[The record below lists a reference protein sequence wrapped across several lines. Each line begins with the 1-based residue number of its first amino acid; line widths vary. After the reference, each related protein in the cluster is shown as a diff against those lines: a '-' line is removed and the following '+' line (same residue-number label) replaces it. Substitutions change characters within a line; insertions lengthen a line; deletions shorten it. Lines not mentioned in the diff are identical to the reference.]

1 MPLTLHEEIPIRA
14 GLPKEV
20 MAEVRAIKRRR
31 DLEAAEHLRAAR
43 EEIEDITFAMEYR
56 RPSRP
61 APRPDRRFL
70 RAVTWNIERGNRL
83 PAILGFLE
91 RTPAILDSD
100 VVLLNEVDI
109 GMARSGNRNVAREI
123 AELLGFEHVF
133 GNSYLCLGHGD
144 VRDGGGARDLTPE
157 ADNAVGMHGNAVLSR
172 FPILRAETF
181 SVAVTRDKFESSE
194 RRLGHKKALWAE
206 IEAPMGKL
214 AVISAHLDPIGS
226 PAQRT
231 AQMRDVTRTIEER
244 GIGARALL
252 GGDLNTTT
260 YDIESIPAL
269 ALNLLKKFARG
280 GFPHAMRHY
289 MCPHELYERGIFDEL
304 RAAGFAIEP
313 FNAMDKG
320 TLRYEV
326 GAFGS
331 ESQIRDHL
339 PEIFVSILRYKL
351 RPWSGV
357 APMKLDWFAGRGLE
371 ALREGEVRDEGSG
384 EGGSRVSLSPTVFE
398 RTRWE
403 GVPIS
408 DHDPVLVD
416 VTFA

>member
-1 MPLTLHEEIPIRA
+1 MPLTLTDEIPIRA

-31 DLEAAEHLRAAR
+31 DFEAAEHLRDAR
-43 EEIEDITFAMEYR
+43 GAIDDITFAMEYR

-61 APRPDRRFL
+61 APRPERRFL

-83 PAILGFLE
+83 PAILAFLE
-91 RTPAILDSD
+91 RTPAILESD

-144 VRDGGGARDLTPE
+144 ARDGSSQD
-157 ADNAVGMHGNAVLSR
+157 DNERGMHGNAVLSR
-172 FPILRAETF
+172 FPITRAETF

-206 IEAPMGKL
+206 IDAPMGQL
-214 AVISAHLDPIGS
+214 AVISAHLDPIAS
-226 PAQRT
+226 PEQRV
-231 AQMRDVTRTIEER
+231 AQMRDVTRTIRER
-244 GIGARALL
+244 GLPERALL

-260 YDIESIPAL
+260 YDVESLPRL
-269 ALNLLKKFARG
+269 ALNLLKKLARG
-280 GFPHAMRHY
+280 GFPHAIHHY
-289 MCPHELYERGIFDEL
+289 MRPYELYERGVFDEL

-326 GAFGS
+326 GSFGS
-331 ESQIRDHL
+331 ESQVRDHL
-339 PEIFVSILRYKL
+339 PGVFVSLLRYKL
-351 RPWSGV
+351 RPWNGV
-357 APMKLDWFAGRGLE
+357 APMKLDWFAGRGLK
-371 ALREGEVRDEGSG
+371 ALREGEARDGDGGG
-384 EGGSRVSLSPTVFE
+384 EGVSSSRSSLSPTVFE

-403 GVPIS
+403 GVAIS
-408 DHDPVLVD
+408 DHDPILVD
-416 VTFA
+416 VEFV